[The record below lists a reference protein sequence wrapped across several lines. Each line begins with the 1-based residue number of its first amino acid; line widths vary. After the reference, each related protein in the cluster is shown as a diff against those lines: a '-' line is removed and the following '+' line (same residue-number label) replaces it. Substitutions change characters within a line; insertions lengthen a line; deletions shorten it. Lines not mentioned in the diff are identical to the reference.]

1 MIASTESRKL
11 YCKNKIQK
19 QRDYRNIP
27 VGSGTVR
34 SGAGALGGR
43 APEEEFELRSTR
55 AVRSTDRGSEV
66 DEVTWGEVGCLEHRE
81 LAGDDVVN
89 TTVGVCK
96 DRYVSSH

>member
-1 MIASTESRKL
+1 MRL
-11 YCKNKIQK
+11 QK
-19 QRDYRNIP
+19 HTGGFGDSEI
-27 VGSGTVR
+27 GSGC
-34 SGAGALGGR
+34 LGGR
-43 APEEEFELRSTR
+43 APKEEFELRSTR

-96 DRYVSSH
+96 DRYVSSN